1 MRVPVEWLRSVVEL
15 PAEATTEEIA
25 DRLTMYDLKLEE
37 IVGGGITGPL
47 TVGRVLAVQ
56 PEKQKNGKTIN
67 WCRVDVGPERN
78 EPSVPDAPGDDVPSR
93 GIVCGAHNFGVG
105 DLVVVS
111 LPGTHLPELG
121 FEIGS
126 RKTYGHVSDGMICS
140 TRELGLP
147 DDETSAAGIL
157 VLEPGSATP
166 GDDAVTVL
174 GLGDQTLDLEV
185 NPDRAYALSLRGVGR
200 DAALAFDVPF
210 ADPADRPVP
219 SADTP
224 AYPVRVEDP
233 EGCPVFT
240 ALVVSGVDPTAPTP
254 AWMARRITDAG
265 MRSISLTVDVSNYV
279 MLELGQPNHCYDR
292 DRLQGDVVVRRARE
306 GERLTTLDDVDRA
319 LTPDDLVIADDSGPV
334 GLAGVMGGAST
345 EISDTSTSVVV
356 EAAYWDPVT
365 IFRAVKRHRLP
376 SEAAKRYERGVDPE
390 LALVGAARVAEL
402 LVELGGGTLEPGATV
417 VGEAPAR
424 AAVRVPV
431 DLPARISGVPIAPE
445 EAQRTFERNGCTV
458 ERDGDV
464 FVVTPPSWRFDLND
478 PYDFVEEALRTAGY
492 DQVPSVLPTPTGG
505 RGLTRHQELRR
516 RVGHVLAGAGLV
528 EVTTLPFA
536 GPADLDRLG
545 IDADDVRRRQV
556 LLANPLS
563 TEEPGL
569 TTTLLVGLLRAASL
583 NVGRGHES
591 VQVSEVGRVF
601 LAREGAP
608 EAPIYG
614 TDRRHRP
621 VPPGSVRRAGA
632 GRHGRRARGRAA
644 PDRAEGARPP
654 AALGGR
660 RDRPR
665 RAARGLAR
673 DRPPARLLDLP
684 GREGGPR
691 VPRRHVRHRR
701 VAARGTG
708 VGPRR
713 GRVGAPLRRLHGR
726 ARAGWPEV
734 ARLRRPPPRPRP
746 HPQGH
751 RDRRGARR
759 PRRRRRGAGGRA
771 ALSRGGWSLLVR
783 CRRGSGLAGA
793 LPAGVSSC
801 WCAASAGAV
810 SGPRKGLDRRR
821 AWGWLGVSGSGLGSW
836 VTQDSS
842 FLRSGA
848 KILRLRVL
856 SVDLQPQERFCG

>member
-1 MRVPVEWLRSVVEL
+1 MRVPVEWLRTLVDL
-15 PAEATTEEIA
+15 PAEVTTEQIA
-25 DRLTMYDLKLEE
+25 DRLTTYDLKLEE

-56 PEKQKNGKTIN
+56 PEEQKNGKTIN
-67 WCRVDVGPERN
+67 WCRVDVGAQN

-111 LPGTHLPELG
+111 LPGTYLPELG

-147 DDETSAAGIL
+147 DGAFSRPRPGAPAGAETDGIL
-157 VLEPGSATP
+157 VLAPGSAEP
-166 GDDAVTVL
+166 GDDAVAHL
-174 GLGDQTLDLEV
+174 GLGDQTLDLEI
-185 NPDRAYALSLRGVGR
+185 NPDRAYALSLRGVAR
-200 DAALAFDVPF
+200 DAALAFGVPF
-210 ADPADRPVP
+210 TDPADRAVP
-219 SADTP
+219 AADAP

-254 AWMARRITDAG
+254 DWMARRITDAG

-292 DRLQGDVVVRRARE
+292 DRLQGDVVVRRARA

-334 GLAGVMGGAST
+334 GLAGVMGGAAT
-345 EISDTSTSVVV
+345 EIGATSTSVVV

-376 SEAAKRYERGVDPE
+376 SEAAKRYERGVDPA
-390 LALVGAARVAEL
+390 LPLVGAARVAEL
-402 LVELGGGTLEPGATV
+402 LVELGGGRLEPGATV
-417 VGEAPAR
+417 VGEAPRR
-424 AAVRVPV
+424 AAVTLPV
-431 DLPARISGVPIAPE
+431 DLPARISGVPISADD
-445 EAQRTFERNGCTV
+445 AQRTFELNGCVV
-458 ERDGDV
+458 ERDGDT
-464 FVVTPPSWRFDLND
+464 FHVTPPSWRFDLND

-545 IDADDVRRRQV
+545 LPADDERRRQV

-563 TEEPGL
+563 SEEPGL
-569 TTTLLVGLLRAASL
+569 TTTLLVSLLRSASL

-591 VQVSEVGRVF
+591 VQISEV
-601 LAREGAP
+601 ARIFRARADAA

-614 TDRRHRP
+614 TDRRPTVEEVAALDAALPHQPFHAGWVLVGERERSGWSGPGRP
-621 VPPGSVRRAGA
+621 VAWSDAVAVARRLADVLHVDLTVEQAAVAPFHQGRCAALLLDGQVVGHAGELHPRVLAAHGLPPRSVAGEVDLDALLAASPAVGPRPDFSAFPVAKEDLAFVVDTSLTAETLRAALASAHPTVESVRLFDVYTGA
-632 GRHGRRARGRAA
+632 PVPEGRRSLAFAVRLRA
-644 PDRAEGARPP
+644 PDRTLKDTEIAEAR
-654 AALGGR
+654 AALVAAGEALGG
-660 RDRPR
+660 
-665 RAARGLAR
+665 
-673 DRPPARLLDLP
+673 
-684 GREGGPR
+684 
-691 VPRRHVRHRR
+691 
-701 VAARGTG
+701 T
-708 VGPRR
+708 
-713 GRVGAPLRRLHGR
+713 LR
-726 ARAGWPEV
+726 
-734 ARLRRPPPRPRP
+734 
-746 HPQGH
+746 
-751 RDRRGARR
+751 
-759 PRRRRRGAGGRA
+759 
-771 ALSRGGWSLLVR
+771 
-783 CRRGSGLAGA
+783 
-793 LPAGVSSC
+793 
-801 WCAASAGAV
+801 
-810 SGPRKGLDRRR
+810 
-821 AWGWLGVSGSGLGSW
+821 
-836 VTQDSS
+836 
-842 FLRSGA
+842 
-848 KILRLRVL
+848 
-856 SVDLQPQERFCG
+856 

>member
-56 PEKQKNGKTIN
+56 PEEQKNGKTIN
-67 WCRVDVGPERN
+67 WCRVDVGPARN

-111 LPGTHLPELG
+111 LPGTDLPERG
-121 FEIGS
+121 FESGS
-126 RKTYGHVSDGMICS
+126 RQTYAHVSDGMICS

-157 VLEPGSATP
+157 VLEPGSAAP
-166 GDDAVTVL
+166 GDDAVAVL

-210 ADPADRPVP
+210 TDPADRPVP

-292 DRLQGDVVVRRARE
+292 DRLQGDVVVRRARA

-319 LTPDDLVIADDSGPV
+319 LTPDDLVIADDSGPI

-345 EISDTSTSVVV
+345 EISDTSKSVVV
-356 EAAYWDPVT
+356 EAAFWDPVT

-417 VGEAPAR
+417 VGVAPTR

-445 EAQRTFERNGCTV
+445 EAQRTFERNGCSV
-458 ERDGDV
+458 ERDGGL
-464 FVVTPPSWRFDLND
+464 FLVTPPSWRFDLND

-545 IDADDVRRRQV
+545 IDAEDVRRRQV

-563 TEEPGL
+563 SEEPGL

-614 TDRRHRP
+614 TDRRPTPEELAALDAALPHQPFHAGWVLVGERERS
-621 VPPGSVRRAGA
+621 GWDGA
-632 GRHGRRARGRAA
+632 GRAVAWSDAVAVARRLADVLHVDLTVEQAATAPFHQGRCAALVLDGSVVGHAGELHPTVLKEHGLPPRSVAGEIDLDALLAASPAIGPRPDFSTYPVAKEDLAFVVDTSVTAESLRAALASAHAAVESVRLFDVYTGAPVPDGQKSLAFAVRLRA
-644 PDRAEGARPP
+644 PDRTLKDTEIAEAR
-654 AALGGR
+654 AALVAAGEALGG
-660 RDRPR
+660 
-665 RAARGLAR
+665 
-673 DRPPARLLDLP
+673 
-684 GREGGPR
+684 
-691 VPRRHVRHRR
+691 V
-701 VAARGTG
+701 
-708 VGPRR
+708 
-713 GRVGAPLRRLHGR
+713 LR
-726 ARAGWPEV
+726 
-734 ARLRRPPPRPRP
+734 
-746 HPQGH
+746 
-751 RDRRGARR
+751 
-759 PRRRRRGAGGRA
+759 
-771 ALSRGGWSLLVR
+771 
-783 CRRGSGLAGA
+783 
-793 LPAGVSSC
+793 
-801 WCAASAGAV
+801 
-810 SGPRKGLDRRR
+810 
-821 AWGWLGVSGSGLGSW
+821 
-836 VTQDSS
+836 
-842 FLRSGA
+842 
-848 KILRLRVL
+848 
-856 SVDLQPQERFCG
+856 

>member
-67 WCRVDVGPERN
+67 WCRVDVGAERN

-111 LPGTHLPELG
+111 LPGTYLPELG

-147 DDETSAAGIL
+147 DDETSASGIL
-157 VLEPGSATP
+157 VLEPGSAEP
-166 GDDAVTVL
+166 GDDAVAVL

-210 ADPADRPVP
+210 TDPADRPVP

-233 EGCPVFT
+233 EGCPVFA

-292 DRLQGDVVVRRARE
+292 DRLQGDVVVRRARA

-319 LTPDDLVIADDSGPV
+319 LTPDDLVIADDSGPI

-464 FVVTPPSWRFDLND
+464 LVVTPPSWRFDLND

-545 IDADDVRRRQV
+545 IDAEDVRRRQV

-563 TEEPGL
+563 SEEPGL

-614 TDRRHRP
+614 TDRRPTPEELAALDAALPHQPFHAGWVLVGERERS
-621 VPPGSVRRAGA
+621 GWDGA
-632 GRHGRRARGRAA
+632 GRPVAWSDAVAVARRLADVLHVELTVEQAATAPFHQGRCAALVLDGTVVGHAGELHPTVLKEHGLPPRSVAGEIDLDALLAASPAIGPRPDFSTYPVAKEDLAFLVDTSVTAESLRAALASAHAAVESVRLFDVYTGAPVPDGQKSLAFAVRLRA
-644 PDRAEGARPP
+644 PDRTLKDTEIAEAR
-654 AALGGR
+654 AALVAAGEALGG
-660 RDRPR
+660 
-665 RAARGLAR
+665 
-673 DRPPARLLDLP
+673 
-684 GREGGPR
+684 
-691 VPRRHVRHRR
+691 V
-701 VAARGTG
+701 
-708 VGPRR
+708 
-713 GRVGAPLRRLHGR
+713 LR
-726 ARAGWPEV
+726 
-734 ARLRRPPPRPRP
+734 
-746 HPQGH
+746 
-751 RDRRGARR
+751 
-759 PRRRRRGAGGRA
+759 
-771 ALSRGGWSLLVR
+771 
-783 CRRGSGLAGA
+783 
-793 LPAGVSSC
+793 
-801 WCAASAGAV
+801 
-810 SGPRKGLDRRR
+810 
-821 AWGWLGVSGSGLGSW
+821 
-836 VTQDSS
+836 
-842 FLRSGA
+842 
-848 KILRLRVL
+848 
-856 SVDLQPQERFCG
+856 

>member
-56 PEKQKNGKTIN
+56 PEEQKNGKTIN

-111 LPGTHLPELG
+111 LPGTYLPELG

-157 VLEPGSATP
+157 VLEPGSAAP
-166 GDDAVTVL
+166 GDDAVAVL

-210 ADPADRPVP
+210 TDPADRPVP

-292 DRLQGDVVVRRARE
+292 DRLQGDVVVRRARA

-319 LTPDDLVIADDSGPV
+319 LTPDDLVIADDSGPI
-334 GLAGVMGGAST
+334 GLAGVIGGAST

-356 EAAYWDPVT
+356 EAAFWDPVT

-417 VGEAPAR
+417 VGVAPTR

-445 EAQRTFERNGCTV
+445 EAQRTFERNGCSV
-458 ERDGDV
+458 ERDGDL
-464 FVVTPPSWRFDLND
+464 FLVTPPSWRFDLND

-545 IDADDVRRRQV
+545 IDAEDVRRRQV

-563 TEEPGL
+563 SEEPGL

-608 EAPIYG
+608 EAPVYG
-614 TDRRHRP
+614 TDRRPTPEELAALDAALPHQPFHAGWVLVGERERS
-621 VPPGSVRRAGA
+621 GWDGA
-632 GRHGRRARGRAA
+632 GRAVAWSDAVAVARRLADVLHVELTVEQAATAPFHQGRCAALVLDGTVVGHAGELHPTVLKEHGLPPRSVAGEIDLDALLAASPAIGPRPDFSTYPVAKEDLAFLVDTGVTAESLRAALASAHAAVESVRLFDVYTGAPVPDGQKSLAFAVRLRA
-644 PDRAEGARPP
+644 PDRTLKDTEIAEAR
-654 AALGGR
+654 AALVAAGEALGG
-660 RDRPR
+660 
-665 RAARGLAR
+665 
-673 DRPPARLLDLP
+673 
-684 GREGGPR
+684 
-691 VPRRHVRHRR
+691 V
-701 VAARGTG
+701 
-708 VGPRR
+708 
-713 GRVGAPLRRLHGR
+713 LR
-726 ARAGWPEV
+726 
-734 ARLRRPPPRPRP
+734 
-746 HPQGH
+746 
-751 RDRRGARR
+751 
-759 PRRRRRGAGGRA
+759 
-771 ALSRGGWSLLVR
+771 
-783 CRRGSGLAGA
+783 
-793 LPAGVSSC
+793 
-801 WCAASAGAV
+801 
-810 SGPRKGLDRRR
+810 
-821 AWGWLGVSGSGLGSW
+821 
-836 VTQDSS
+836 
-842 FLRSGA
+842 
-848 KILRLRVL
+848 
-856 SVDLQPQERFCG
+856 

>member
-1 MRVPVEWLRSVVEL
+1 MRVPVEWLRSLVAL
-15 PAEATTEEIA
+15 PESVTTQQLA
-25 DRLTMYDLKLEE
+25 DRLTAYDLKLEE

-56 PEKQKNGKTIN
+56 PEEQKNGKTIN
-67 WCRVDVGPERN
+67 WCRVDVGAEN
-78 EPSVPDAPGDDVPSR
+78 VPSVPDAPGDDVPSR
-93 GIVCGAHNFGVG
+93 GIVCGAHNVGVG

-111 LPGTHLPELG
+111 LPGTYLPELG

-157 VLEPGSATP
+157 VLEPGTARP
-166 GDDAVTVL
+166 GDDAVALL

-185 NPDRAYALSLRGVGR
+185 NPDRSYALSLRGVAR

-210 ADPADRPVP
+210 TDPADRAVP

-240 ALVVSGVDPTAPTP
+240 TLVVTGVDPTAPTP

-292 DRLQGDVVVRRARE
+292 DTLRGDVVVRRARE
-306 GERLTTLDDVDRA
+306 GERLRTLDDVDRT
-319 LTPDDLVIADDSGPV
+319 LTPDDLVIADDSGPI
-334 GLAGVMGGAST
+334 GLAGVMGGAAT
-345 EISDTSTSVVV
+345 EISGTSTAVVV

-402 LVELGGGTLEPGATV
+402 LVEHGGGTLEPGATV
-417 VGEAPAR
+417 VGRAPER
-424 AAVRVPV
+424 APVSLPV
-431 DLPARISGVPIAPE
+431 DLPARISGVPITPE
-445 EAQRTFERNGCTV
+445 DAQRTFERNGCTV
-458 ERDGDV
+458 ERLSVEGSGDT
-464 FVVTPPSWRFDLND
+464 FTVTPPSWRFDLND
-478 PYDFVEEALRTAGY
+478 PYDFVEEALRTTGY
-492 DQVPSVLPTPTGG
+492 DQVPSVLPTPAGG

-545 IDADDVRRRQV
+545 LPGDDERRRQV

-563 TEEPGL
+563 AQEPGL
-569 TTTLLVGLLRAASL
+569 TTTLLVGLLRAAAL

-591 VQVSEVGRVF
+591 VQVSEVARVF
-601 LAREGAP
+601 RPREGAP

-614 TDRRHRP
+614 TDGRPSVEELAVLDAALPHQPFHAGWVLAGERVRSGWAGPGRAVAWSDAVAVARRLADALHVTLTVEQAQVAPFHQGRCAALVLDGTVVGYAGELHPSVVKEHGLPPRAVAGEIDLDALLAAAPLVGPRPDFSAYPVAKEDLAFVVEESVTAEALRAALAAAHDVVESVRLFDVYTGAP
-621 VPPGSVRRAGA
+621 VPEGRKSLAFAVRLR
-632 GRHGRRARGRAA
+632 A
-644 PDRAEGARPP
+644 PDRTLKDTEIADAR
-654 AALGGR
+654 AALVAAGEALGG
-660 RDRPR
+660 
-665 RAARGLAR
+665 
-673 DRPPARLLDLP
+673 
-684 GREGGPR
+684 
-691 VPRRHVRHRR
+691 V
-701 VAARGTG
+701 
-708 VGPRR
+708 
-713 GRVGAPLRRLHGR
+713 LR
-726 ARAGWPEV
+726 
-734 ARLRRPPPRPRP
+734 
-746 HPQGH
+746 
-751 RDRRGARR
+751 
-759 PRRRRRGAGGRA
+759 
-771 ALSRGGWSLLVR
+771 
-783 CRRGSGLAGA
+783 
-793 LPAGVSSC
+793 
-801 WCAASAGAV
+801 
-810 SGPRKGLDRRR
+810 
-821 AWGWLGVSGSGLGSW
+821 
-836 VTQDSS
+836 
-842 FLRSGA
+842 
-848 KILRLRVL
+848 
-856 SVDLQPQERFCG
+856 

>member
-56 PEKQKNGKTIN
+56 PEEQKNGKTIN
-67 WCRVDVGPERN
+67 WCRVDVGPARN

-111 LPGTHLPELG
+111 LPGTYLPELG

-157 VLEPGSATP
+157 VLEPGSAAP
-166 GDDAVTVL
+166 GDDAVAVL

-210 ADPADRPVP
+210 TDPADRPVP

-292 DRLQGDVVVRRARE
+292 DRLQGDVVVRRARA

-319 LTPDDLVIADDSGPV
+319 LTPDDLVIADDSGPI

-345 EISDTSTSVVV
+345 EISDTSKSVVV
-356 EAAYWDPVT
+356 EAAFWDPVT

-417 VGEAPAR
+417 VGVAPTR

-445 EAQRTFERNGCTV
+445 EAQRTFERNGCSV
-458 ERDGDV
+458 ERDGDL
-464 FVVTPPSWRFDLND
+464 FLVTPPSWRFDLND

-545 IDADDVRRRQV
+545 IDAEDVRRRQV

-563 TEEPGL
+563 SEEPGL

-614 TDRRHRP
+614 TDRRPTPEELAALDAALPHKPFHAGWVLVGERERS
-621 VPPGSVRRAGA
+621 GWDGA
-632 GRHGRRARGRAA
+632 GRAVAWSDAVAVARRLADVLHVDLTVEQAATAPFHQGRCAALVLDGSVVGHAGELHPTVLKEHGLPPRSVAGEIDLDALLAASPAIGPRPDFSTYPVAKEDLAFVVDTSVTAESLRAALASAHAAVESVRLFDVYTGAPVPDGQKSLAFAVRLRA
-644 PDRAEGARPP
+644 PDRTLKDTEIAEAR
-654 AALGGR
+654 AALVAAGEALGG
-660 RDRPR
+660 
-665 RAARGLAR
+665 
-673 DRPPARLLDLP
+673 
-684 GREGGPR
+684 
-691 VPRRHVRHRR
+691 V
-701 VAARGTG
+701 
-708 VGPRR
+708 
-713 GRVGAPLRRLHGR
+713 LR
-726 ARAGWPEV
+726 
-734 ARLRRPPPRPRP
+734 
-746 HPQGH
+746 
-751 RDRRGARR
+751 
-759 PRRRRRGAGGRA
+759 
-771 ALSRGGWSLLVR
+771 
-783 CRRGSGLAGA
+783 
-793 LPAGVSSC
+793 
-801 WCAASAGAV
+801 
-810 SGPRKGLDRRR
+810 
-821 AWGWLGVSGSGLGSW
+821 
-836 VTQDSS
+836 
-842 FLRSGA
+842 
-848 KILRLRVL
+848 
-856 SVDLQPQERFCG
+856 

>member
-47 TVGRVLAVQ
+47 TVGRVLALQ
-56 PEKQKNGKTIN
+56 PEEQKNGKTIN

-111 LPGTHLPELG
+111 LPGTYLPELG

-157 VLEPGSATP
+157 VLEPGSAEP
-166 GDDAVTVL
+166 GDDAVAVL

-210 ADPADRPVP
+210 TDPADRPVP

-292 DRLQGDVVVRRARE
+292 DRLQGDVVVRRARA

-319 LTPDDLVIADDSGPV
+319 LTPEDLVIADDSGPI

-417 VGEAPAR
+417 VGQAPSR
-424 AAVRVPV
+424 ATVRVPV

-445 EAQRTFERNGCTV
+445 EARRTFERNGCTV

-464 FVVTPPSWRFDLND
+464 FVVTPPSWRFDLDD

-545 IDADDVRRRQV
+545 IDADDARRRQV

-591 VQVSEVGRVF
+591 VQVSEIGRVF
-601 LAREGAP
+601 QAREGAP

-614 TDRRHRP
+614 TDRRPTPEELAALDAALPHQPFHAGWVLVGERERS
-621 VPPGSVRRAGA
+621 GWDGA
-632 GRHGRRARGRAA
+632 GRPVAWSDAVAIARRLADVLHVGLTVEQAATAPFHQGRCAAFVLDGTVVGHAGELHPTVLKEHGLPPRSVAGEIDLDALLAASPAIGPRPDFSTYPVAKEDLAFLVDASVTAEALRAALTSAHAVVESVRLFDVYTGAPVPDGQKSLAFAVRLRA
-644 PDRAEGARPP
+644 PDRTLKDTEIAEAR
-654 AALGGR
+654 AALVAAGEALGG
-660 RDRPR
+660 
-665 RAARGLAR
+665 
-673 DRPPARLLDLP
+673 
-684 GREGGPR
+684 
-691 VPRRHVRHRR
+691 V
-701 VAARGTG
+701 
-708 VGPRR
+708 
-713 GRVGAPLRRLHGR
+713 LR
-726 ARAGWPEV
+726 
-734 ARLRRPPPRPRP
+734 
-746 HPQGH
+746 
-751 RDRRGARR
+751 
-759 PRRRRRGAGGRA
+759 
-771 ALSRGGWSLLVR
+771 
-783 CRRGSGLAGA
+783 
-793 LPAGVSSC
+793 
-801 WCAASAGAV
+801 
-810 SGPRKGLDRRR
+810 
-821 AWGWLGVSGSGLGSW
+821 
-836 VTQDSS
+836 
-842 FLRSGA
+842 
-848 KILRLRVL
+848 
-856 SVDLQPQERFCG
+856 

>member
-56 PEKQKNGKTIN
+56 PEEQKNGKTIN

-210 ADPADRPVP
+210 TDPADRPVP

-233 EGCPVFT
+233 DGCPVFT

-614 TDRRHRP
+614 TDRRPTPEELAALDAALPHQPFHAGWVLAGERERS
-621 VPPGSVRRAGA
+621 GWDGA
-632 GRHGRRARGRAA
+632 GRPVAWSDAVAVARRLADVLHVELTVEQAATAPFHQGRCAALVLDGTVVGHAGELHPTVLKEHGLPPRSVAGEVDLDALLAASPAIGPRPDFSTYPVAKEDLAFLVDTSVTAESLRAALASAHAAVESVRLFDVYTGAPVPDGQKSLAFAVRLRA
-644 PDRAEGARPP
+644 PDRTLKDTEIAEAR
-654 AALGGR
+654 AALVAAGEALGG
-660 RDRPR
+660 
-665 RAARGLAR
+665 
-673 DRPPARLLDLP
+673 
-684 GREGGPR
+684 
-691 VPRRHVRHRR
+691 V
-701 VAARGTG
+701 
-708 VGPRR
+708 
-713 GRVGAPLRRLHGR
+713 LR
-726 ARAGWPEV
+726 
-734 ARLRRPPPRPRP
+734 
-746 HPQGH
+746 
-751 RDRRGARR
+751 
-759 PRRRRRGAGGRA
+759 
-771 ALSRGGWSLLVR
+771 
-783 CRRGSGLAGA
+783 
-793 LPAGVSSC
+793 
-801 WCAASAGAV
+801 
-810 SGPRKGLDRRR
+810 
-821 AWGWLGVSGSGLGSW
+821 
-836 VTQDSS
+836 
-842 FLRSGA
+842 
-848 KILRLRVL
+848 
-856 SVDLQPQERFCG
+856 

>member
-56 PEKQKNGKTIN
+56 PEEQKNGKTIN

-111 LPGTHLPELG
+111 LPGTYLPELG

-157 VLEPGSATP
+157 VLEPGSAAP
-166 GDDAVTVL
+166 GDDAVAVL

-210 ADPADRPVP
+210 TDPADRPVP

-292 DRLQGDVVVRRARE
+292 DRLQGDVVVRRAHA

-319 LTPDDLVIADDSGPV
+319 LTPDDLVIADDSGPI

-424 AAVRVPV
+424 AAVRVAV

-458 ERDGDV
+458 ERDDDV
-464 FVVTPPSWRFDLND
+464 LVVTPPSWRFDLND

-545 IDADDVRRRQV
+545 IDAEDVRRRQV

-563 TEEPGL
+563 SEEPGL

-614 TDRRHRP
+614 TDRRPTPEELAALDSALPHQPFHAGWVLVGERERS
-621 VPPGSVRRAGA
+621 GWDGA
-632 GRHGRRARGRAA
+632 GRPVAWSDAVAIARRLADVLHVELTVEQAATAPFHQGRCAALVLDGTVVGHAGELHPTVLKEHGLPPRSVAGEIDLDALLAASPAIGPRPDFSTYPVAKEDLAFLVDTEVTAESLRAALASAHAAVESVRLFDVYTGAPVPDGQKSLAFAVRLRA
-644 PDRAEGARPP
+644 PDRTLKDTEIAEAR
-654 AALGGR
+654 AALVAAGEALGG
-660 RDRPR
+660 
-665 RAARGLAR
+665 
-673 DRPPARLLDLP
+673 
-684 GREGGPR
+684 
-691 VPRRHVRHRR
+691 V
-701 VAARGTG
+701 
-708 VGPRR
+708 
-713 GRVGAPLRRLHGR
+713 LR
-726 ARAGWPEV
+726 
-734 ARLRRPPPRPRP
+734 
-746 HPQGH
+746 
-751 RDRRGARR
+751 
-759 PRRRRRGAGGRA
+759 
-771 ALSRGGWSLLVR
+771 
-783 CRRGSGLAGA
+783 
-793 LPAGVSSC
+793 
-801 WCAASAGAV
+801 
-810 SGPRKGLDRRR
+810 
-821 AWGWLGVSGSGLGSW
+821 
-836 VTQDSS
+836 
-842 FLRSGA
+842 
-848 KILRLRVL
+848 
-856 SVDLQPQERFCG
+856 

>member
-1 MRVPVEWLRSVVEL
+1 MHVPVEWLRSVVEL
-15 PAEATTEEIA
+15 PAEVTTEEIA

-56 PEKQKNGKTIN
+56 PEEQKNGKTIN
-67 WCRVDVGPERN
+67 WCRVDVGADRN

-111 LPGTHLPELG
+111 LPGTYLPELG

-157 VLEPGSATP
+157 VLAPGSAEP
-166 GDDAVTVL
+166 GDDAVAVL

-210 ADPADRPVP
+210 TDPAERPVP

-254 AWMARRITDAG
+254 GWMVRRITDAG

-292 DRLQGDVVVRRARE
+292 DRLQGDVVVRRARA

-319 LTPDDLVIADDSGPV
+319 LTPEDLVIADDSGPI

-345 EISDTSTSVVV
+345 EISETSTSVVV

-390 LALVGAARVAEL
+390 LPLVGAARVAEL

-417 VGEAPAR
+417 VGTAPRR

-445 EAQRTFERNGCTV
+445 EAQRSFERNGCTV

-614 TDRRHRP
+614 TDRRPTPEELAALDAALPHQPFHAGWVLVGERERS
-621 VPPGSVRRAGA
+621 GWDGA
-632 GRHGRRARGRAA
+632 GRPVAWSDAVAVARRLADVLHVELTVEQAATAPFHQGRCAALVLDGTVVGHAGELHPTVLKEHGLPARSVAGEIDLDALLAASPAIGPRPAFSTYPVAKEDLAFVVDTSVTAESLRAALASAHPAVESVRLFDVYTGSPVPDGQKSLAFAIRLRA
-644 PDRAEGARPP
+644 PDRTLKDTEIAEAR
-654 AALGGR
+654 AALVAAGEALGG
-660 RDRPR
+660 
-665 RAARGLAR
+665 
-673 DRPPARLLDLP
+673 
-684 GREGGPR
+684 
-691 VPRRHVRHRR
+691 
-701 VAARGTG
+701 T
-708 VGPRR
+708 
-713 GRVGAPLRRLHGR
+713 LR
-726 ARAGWPEV
+726 
-734 ARLRRPPPRPRP
+734 
-746 HPQGH
+746 
-751 RDRRGARR
+751 
-759 PRRRRRGAGGRA
+759 
-771 ALSRGGWSLLVR
+771 
-783 CRRGSGLAGA
+783 
-793 LPAGVSSC
+793 
-801 WCAASAGAV
+801 
-810 SGPRKGLDRRR
+810 
-821 AWGWLGVSGSGLGSW
+821 
-836 VTQDSS
+836 
-842 FLRSGA
+842 
-848 KILRLRVL
+848 
-856 SVDLQPQERFCG
+856 